1 MMTVPVSW
9 RKSSFSAQETDCVE
23 VAGTLGAVRDT
34 KNPHV
39 TLSVD
44 VRALVSVVRAGR
56 LG

>member
-23 VAGTLGAVRDT
+23 VEGTLGAVRDT

-39 TLSVD
+39 TLAVD
-44 VRALVSVVRAGR
+44 VRALVSAVRSGR
-56 LG
+56 IG